1 MHRIQH
7 GEDTENPWVESR
19 EEPRKGVMMEKRLL
33 SAREA
38 AEYLGISH
46 RTVWAWAQAGWLPVT
61 RLGRRVLFDR
71 SKLDGVIEQ
80 LTEDVSE

>member
-1 MHRIQH
+1 
-7 GEDTENPWVESR
+7 
-19 EEPRKGVMMEKRLL
+19 MEKRLL

-38 AEYLGISH
+38 AVYLGVSH
-46 RTVWAWAQAGWLPVT
+46 RTIWSWAQDGELPVT

-71 SKLDGVIEQ
+71 SRLDEIIER

>member
-1 MHRIQH
+1 M
-7 GEDTENPWVESR
+7 ESA
-19 EEPRKGVMMEKRLL
+19 KRLL

-38 AEYLGISH
+38 GEYLGISH

-71 SKLDGVIEQ
+71 SKLDDIIER
-80 LTEDVSE
+80 LTEEASE

>member
-1 MHRIQH
+1 M
-7 GEDTENPWVESR
+7 ESA
-19 EEPRKGVMMEKRLL
+19 KRLL

-38 AEYLGISH
+38 GKYLGISH

-71 SKLDGVIEQ
+71 VQLDAVIEKQ
-80 LTEDVSE
+80 TEEPSERCSLISY

>member
-1 MHRIQH
+1 M
-7 GEDTENPWVESR
+7 EV
-19 EEPRKGVMMEKRLL
+19 EKRLL

-46 RTVWAWAQAGWLPVT
+46 RTIWAWAQTGGLPVT

-71 SKLDGVIEQ
+71 SRLDEIIERM
-80 LTEDVSE
+80 TEEPAE